1 MTLPSPP
8 DIDDYTTWVYTVMG
22 VPESVL
28 PPDSIYIQLSY
39 DLALE
44 MVNRF
49 IYCASPG
56 VYTIA
61 VYNLAG
67 YYLVMIAQDN
77 PNAVPPPAN
86 AATYWTDLRTS
97 LNLNSFIPGLVDN
110 AADQGTSAG
119 IKLLASMENLT
130 ISDLQMLKTPW
141 GRVYLGIAQSV
152 GSLWG
157 LTL

>member
-8 DIDDYTTWVYTVMG
+8 DIDDYTTWIYTVMG

-44 MVNRF
+44 MVNRY
-49 IYCASPG
+49 IYWASPG

-67 YYLVMIAQDN
+67 YYLVMIAQDD
-77 PNAVPPPAN
+77 PNAVPPP
-86 AATYWTDLRTS
+86 
-97 LNLNSFIPGLVDN
+97 
-110 AADQGTSAG
+110 
-119 IKLLASMENLT
+119 
-130 ISDLQMLKTPW
+130 
-141 GRVYLGIAQSV
+141 
-152 GSLWG
+152 
-157 LTL
+157 